1 MILFRD
7 GDAKIPPV
15 KDNYYWSVSNCRL
28 NRLFSVPPCNKA
40 KELNMQNLRR
50 KVLIL
55 GGGEM
60 SHAMQHL
67 LGARHDL
74 LIWTRSASAGAAPRA
89 PQDMVTECDFVFFC
103 LPAQPHLDLLTGLLP
118 KLSRR
123 TLCLSIAKGL
133 DEQGRTPADVFA
145 RVLGGNIPHAVL
157 YGPMISEELRAGK
170 PGFAQLAASDDEGLH
185 KTTALFHASGLH
197 IEASSDRIGIAWS
210 AILKNVYAVLF
221 GVADELQLGDNMRGH
236 LAVGALAE
244 IGGIVSAFGAQATTP
259 YRWAGLGDLI
269 TTATSAGSHHHELGR
284 RLVRGRGDDIRGE
297 GLHTLQILRKLALV
311 AIDSYPLLNLIET
324 CVQHPDEIRSRVQN
338 YLEQLDHPRG

>member
-1 MILFRD
+1 
-7 GDAKIPPV
+7 
-15 KDNYYWSVSNCRL
+15 
-28 NRLFSVPPCNKA
+28 
-40 KELNMQNLRR
+40 MQNLRR

-74 LIWTRSASAGAAPRA
+74 LVWTRTAPPGATPMA
-89 PQDMVTECDFVFFC
+89 PQDMVTQCDFVLFC
-103 LPAQPHLDLLTGLLP
+103 LPAQPHLDLLTRLLP

-133 DEQGRTPADVFA
+133 DEQGRTPADVFTQI
-145 RVLGGNIPHAVL
+145 LGGKVPHAVL

-170 PGFAQLAASDDEGLH
+170 PGFAQLAASDGEGLH
-185 KTTALFHASGLH
+185 TTTALFLGSGLH
-197 IEASSDRIGIAWS
+197 IEASSDRIGISWS
-210 AILKNVYAVLF
+210 AILKNVYAILF

-244 IGGIVSAFGAQATTP
+244 IGDIVGGFGGQATTP

-284 RLVRGRGDDIRGE
+284 LLVRGRGDAIRGE
-297 GLHTLQILRKLALV
+297 GLHTLEILRRLALV
-311 AIDSYPLLNLIET
+311 AIDAHPLLNLIEA
-324 CVQHPDEIRSRVQN
+324 CVHHPDNIRSNVQN
-338 YLEQLDHPRG
+338 YLHQLDHPRRRA

>member
-1 MILFRD
+1 
-7 GDAKIPPV
+7 
-15 KDNYYWSVSNCRL
+15 
-28 NRLFSVPPCNKA
+28 
-40 KELNMQNLRR
+40 MQNLRR

-74 LIWTRSASAGAAPRA
+74 LIWTRTARPGTTTLA
-89 PQDMVTECDFVFFC
+89 PQELVTGCDFVLFC
-103 LPAQPHLDLLTGLLP
+103 LPAQPHHELLTRLLP
-118 KLSRR
+118 SLSRR

-133 DEQGRTPADVFA
+133 DEQGRTPADVLT
-145 RVLGGNIPHAVL
+145 RVLGGNLPHAVL
-157 YGPMISEELRAGK
+157 YGPMIAEELRAGK
-170 PGFAQLAASDDEGLH
+170 PGFAQLAASDDEGLRN
-185 KTTALFHASGLH
+185 TTALFLGSGLH

-210 AILKNVYAVLF
+210 AILKNVYAILF

-244 IGGIVSAFGAQATTP
+244 IGDIVSAFGGQAATP
-259 YRWAGLGDLI
+259 YRLAGLGDLI

-284 RLVRGRGDDIRGE
+284 LLVRDRGDALRGE

-311 AIDSYPLLNLIET
+311 VFDTHPLLNLIEA
-324 CVQHPDEIRSRVQN
+324 CVRRPHDIRGNVQN
-338 YLEQLDHPRG
+338 YLDQLDHIASRDA

>member
-1 MILFRD
+1 
-7 GDAKIPPV
+7 
-15 KDNYYWSVSNCRL
+15 
-28 NRLFSVPPCNKA
+28 
-40 KELNMQNLRR
+40 MQNLRR

-74 LIWTRSASAGAAPRA
+74 LIWTRAARAGTTAMA
-89 PQDMVTECDFVFFC
+89 PQELVAECDFVLFC
-103 LPAQPHLDLLTGLLP
+103 LPAQPHHELLTRLLP

-133 DEQGRTPADVFA
+133 DEQGRTPADVFTQ
-145 RVLGGNIPHAVL
+145 VLGGNIPHAVL

-170 PGFAQLAASDDEGLH
+170 PGFAQLAASDGEGLH
-185 KTTALFHASGLH
+185 NTTALFLGSGLH

-210 AILKNVYAVLF
+210 AILKNVYAILF

-244 IGGIVSAFGAQATTP
+244 IGHIVSAFGGQATTP

-269 TTATSAGSHHHELGR
+269 TTTTSAGSHHHQLGR
-284 RLVRGRGDDIRGE
+284 LLVRGRGDGIRGE
-297 GLHTLQILRKLALV
+297 GLHTLQMLRKLALV
-311 AIDSYPLLNLIET
+311 AIDTHPLLNLIET
-324 CVQHPDEIRSRVQN
+324 CVQHPDDIRSNVQN
-338 YLEQLDHPRG
+338 YLGRLDHIASASVTRVGAERTKPV